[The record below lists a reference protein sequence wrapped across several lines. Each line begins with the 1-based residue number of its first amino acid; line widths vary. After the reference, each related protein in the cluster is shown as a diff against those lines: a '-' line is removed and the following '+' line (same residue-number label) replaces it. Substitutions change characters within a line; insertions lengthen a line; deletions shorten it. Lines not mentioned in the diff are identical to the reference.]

1 MKTAT
6 DFSKS
11 IKRQITNTLYEVSL
25 NGSTN
30 VLYIDPETQTCRIVF
45 DFVDMAKDS
54 VCVACHKR
62 IGTNDM
68 VVLDWKTNDEPM
80 GHRREAL
87 LRDGYVVRSDDND
100 RTAFF
105 DTVSGTEN
113 SGLFYCRKVN
123 GELNLMNAFGETMFA
138 DNDECRLIYIS
149 DIFYQNRYV
158 VVIYANRN
166 NGKNEY
172 NIFDLA
178 NVEYVFDE
186 NVDYVTPCYFFYK
199 HENGEFRFI
208 KIFNNECCLI
218 EIEAE
223 SQKVLAKFKCKSV
236 DNQKQFLVNADEEL
250 IPFSTLEDYFDNTLK
265 VATQNTTKDTKPT
278 EQVFRLTK
286 ENGTPKQIALNIEDD
301 GSYSIKVTY

>member
-30 VLYIDPETQTCRIVF
+30 VLYINPETQTCRIVF
-45 DFVDMAKDS
+45 DSVDMAKDS

-80 GHRREAL
+80 GRREAL

-149 DIFYQNRYV
+149 DIYQNRYV

-178 NVEYVFDE
+178 NVEYVIDE
-186 NVDYVTPCYFFYK
+186 NVDYVTPCYFYK
-199 HENGEFRFI
+199 TENEEFRFI
-208 KIFNNECCLI
+208 KIFNNECCM
-218 EIEAE
+218 IEAE
-223 SQKVLAKFKCKSV
+223 SQKVLAKFKCKSA
-236 DNQKQFLVNADEEL
+236 DNQKLFLVNADEEL
-250 IPFSTLEDYFDNTLK
+250 IPFSALEDYFDTL
-265 VATQNTTKDTKPT
+265 PT
-278 EQVFRLTK
+278 EQVFRLPK
-286 ENGTPKQIALNIEDD
+286 ENGAPKQIALNIEDD

>member
-11 IKRQITNTLYEVSL
+11 IKKHLTNTLYEVSL

-54 VCVACHKR
+54 VCVKYHER

-68 VVLDWKTNDEPM
+68 VILEWKNNDAPISDS
-80 GHRREAL
+80 RLVL
-87 LRDGYVVRSDDND
+87 LRNGLVVYSDDD

-105 DTVSGTEN
+105 KEISDTEN
-113 SGLFYCRKVN
+113 TNLFRTKQMN
-123 GELNLMNAFGETMFA
+123 GEMNLMNDYGETVFSE
-138 DNDECRLIYIS
+138 NDEYKLTSIS
-149 DIFYQNRYV
+149 DIYQNRYV

-172 NIFDLA
+172 NIFDLE
-178 NVEYVFDE
+178 NVEYVIDE
-186 NVDYVTPCYFFYK
+186 NVDYVTPCCFYNT
-199 HENGEFRFI
+199 ENEEFRFI
-208 KIFNNECCLI
+208 QILNNECCM
-218 EIEAE
+218 IEAE

-236 DNQKQFLVNADEEL
+236 DNQMFLVNADEKKL

-265 VATQNTTKDTKPT
+265 VATQNTTKNTKPT
-278 EQVFRLTK
+278 EQVFRLAK
-286 ENGTPKQIALNIEDD
+286 ENGAPKQIAVNIEDD

>member
-1 MKTAT
+1 
-6 DFSKS
+6 
-11 IKRQITNTLYEVSL
+11 
-25 NGSTN
+25 
-30 VLYIDPETQTCRIVF
+30 
-45 DFVDMAKDS
+45 
-54 VCVACHKR
+54 
-62 IGTNDM
+62 M

-80 GHRREAL
+80 GHRRETL

-105 DTVSGTEN
+105 DTISDTEN

-149 DIFYQNRYV
+149 DIYQNRYV

-178 NVEYVFDE
+178 NVEYVIDE
-186 NVDYVTPCYFFYK
+186 NVDYVTPCYFYK
-199 HENGEFRFI
+199 TENEEFRFI
-208 KIFNNECCLI
+208 KIFNNECCM
-218 EIEAE
+218 IEAE
-223 SQKVLAKFKCKSV
+223 SQKVLAKFKCKSA
-236 DNQKQFLVNADEEL
+236 DNQKLFLVNADEEL

-265 VATQNTTKDTKPT
+265 VTTQNTTKDTKPT
-278 EQVFRLTK
+278 EQVFRLPK
-286 ENGTPKQIALNIEDD
+286 ENGTPKQIALNIEAD

>member
-11 IKRQITNTLYEVSL
+11 IKKHLTNTLYEVSL

-30 VLYIDPETQTCRIVF
+30 VWYIDPETQTCRIVF

-54 VCVACHKR
+54 VCVAYHKR

-68 VVLDWKTNDEPM
+68 VILDWKNNDEPM
-80 GHRREAL
+80 GHRRETL

-105 DTVSGTEN
+105 DTISNTEI

-123 GELNLMNAFGETMFA
+123 GELNLMNAFGKTVFSE
-138 DNDECRLIYIS
+138 NDEYKLTSIS
-149 DIFYQNRYV
+149 DIYQNRYV

-172 NIFDLA
+172 NIFDLE
-178 NVEYVFDE
+178 NVEYVIDE
-186 NVDYVTPCYFFYK
+186 NVDYVTPCYFYK
-199 HENGEFRFI
+199 TENEEFRFI
-208 KIFNNECCLI
+208 QILNNECCMV
-218 EIEAE
+218 EAE

-236 DNQKQFLVNADEEL
+236 DNQKLFLVNADEEL

-286 ENGTPKQIALNIEDD
+286 ENGTPKQIAVNIEDD

>member
-6 DFSKS
+6 DFSQN
-11 IKRQITNTLYEVSL
+11 IKKQLTNTLYEVSL

-54 VCVACHKR
+54 VCVAYHKR

-80 GHRREAL
+80 GHRRETL

-105 DTVSGTEN
+105 DTISNTEI

-149 DIFYQNRYV
+149 AIYQNRYV

-178 NVEYVFDE
+178 NVEYVIDE
-186 NVDYVTPCYFFYK
+186 NVDYVTPCYFYK
-199 HENGEFRFI
+199 TENEEFRFI
-208 KIFNNECCLI
+208 QILNNECCMV
-218 EIEAE
+218 EAE

-236 DNQKQFLVNADEEL
+236 DNQKLFLVNADEEL

-278 EQVFRLTK
+278 EQVFRLAK
-286 ENGTPKQIALNIEDD
+286 ENGAPKQIAVNIEDD

>member
-11 IKRQITNTLYEVSL
+11 IKKHLTNTLYEVSL

-54 VCVACHKR
+54 VCVAYHKR

-68 VVLDWKTNDEPM
+68 VILDWKNNDEPM
-80 GHRREAL
+80 GHRRETL

-105 DTVSGTEN
+105 DTISNTEI

-149 DIFYQNRYV
+149 AIYQNRYV

-178 NVEYVFDE
+178 NVEYVIDE
-186 NVDYVTPCYFFYK
+186 NVDYVTPCYFYK
-199 HENGEFRFI
+199 TENEEFRFI
-208 KIFNNECCLI
+208 QILNNECCMV
-218 EIEAE
+218 EAE

-236 DNQKQFLVNADEEL
+236 DNQKLFLVNADEEL

-265 VATQNTTKDTKPT
+265 VATQNTTKNTKPT
-278 EQVFRLTK
+278 EQVFRLAK
-286 ENGTPKQIALNIEDD
+286 ENGAPKQIAVNIEDD

>member
-11 IKRQITNTLYEVSL
+11 IKKHLTNTLYEVSL

-54 VCVACHKR
+54 VCVKYHER

-68 VVLDWKTNDEPM
+68 VILEWKNNDEPM
-80 GHRREAL
+80 GHRRETL

-105 DTVSGTEN
+105 DTISDTEN

-123 GELNLMNAFGETMFA
+123 GEMNLMNDYGKTVFSE
-138 DNDECRLIYIS
+138 NDEYKLTSIS
-149 DIFYQNRYV
+149 DIYQNRYV

-172 NIFDLA
+172 NIFDLE
-178 NVEYVFDE
+178 NVEYVIDE
-186 NVDYVTPCYFFYK
+186 NVDYVTPCCFYNT
-199 HENGEFRFI
+199 ENEEFRFI
-208 KIFNNECCLI
+208 QILNNECCM
-218 EIEAE
+218 IEAE

-236 DNQKQFLVNADEEL
+236 DNQMFLVNADEKKL

-265 VATQNTTKDTKPT
+265 VATQNTTKNTKPT
-278 EQVFRLTK
+278 EQVFRLPK
-286 ENGTPKQIALNIEDD
+286 ENGTPKQIALNIEAD

>member
-11 IKRQITNTLYEVSL
+11 IKKQLTNTLYEVSL

-30 VLYIDPETQTCRIVF
+30 VLYINPDTKECRLVF
-45 DFVDMAKDS
+45 DFIDMEKDS
-54 VCVACHKR
+54 VCVKYNET
-62 IGTNDM
+62 IGINDM
-68 VVLDWKTNDEPM
+68 VILEWKNNDAPISDS
-80 GHRREAL
+80 RLVL
-87 LRDGYVVRSDDND
+87 LRNGLVVYSDDD

-105 DTVSGTEN
+105 KEISDIEN
-113 SGLFYCRKVN
+113 TNLFRTKKMN
-123 GELNLMNAFGETMFA
+123 GEINLMNDYGKTVFSE
-138 DNDECRLIYIS
+138 NDEYKLTSIS
-149 DIFYQNRYV
+149 DIYQNRYV

-172 NIFDLA
+172 NIFDLE
-178 NVEYVFDE
+178 NVEYVIDE
-186 NVDYVTPCYFFYK
+186 NVDYVTPCCFYNT
-199 HENGEFRFI
+199 ENEEFRFI
-208 KIFNNECCLI
+208 QILNNECCM
-218 EIEAE
+218 IEAE

-236 DNQKQFLVNADEEL
+236 DNQMFLVNADEKKL

-265 VATQNTTKDTKPT
+265 VATQNTTKNTKPT

-286 ENGTPKQIALNIEDD
+286 ENGVPKQIALNIEAD

>member
-11 IKRQITNTLYEVSL
+11 IKKHLTNTLYEVSL

-30 VLYIDPETQTCRIVF
+30 VWYIDPETQTCRIVF

-54 VCVACHKR
+54 VCVAYHKR

-68 VVLDWKTNDEPM
+68 VILDWKNNDEPM
-80 GHRREAL
+80 GHRRETL
-87 LRDGYVVRSDDND
+87 LRDEYVVRSDDND

-105 DTVSGTEN
+105 DTISDTEN

-123 GELNLMNAFGETMFA
+123 GELNLMNAFGKTVFSE
-138 DNDECRLIYIS
+138 NDEYKLTSIS
-149 DIFYQNRYV
+149 DIYQNRYV

-172 NIFDLA
+172 NIFDLK
-178 NVEYVFDE
+178 NVEYVIDE
-186 NVDYVTPCYFFYK
+186 NVDYVTPCYFYK
-199 HENGEFRFI
+199 TENEEFRFI
-208 KIFNNECCLI
+208 QILNNECCMV
-218 EIEAE
+218 EAE

-236 DNQKQFLVNADEEL
+236 DNQKLFLVNADEEL

-265 VATQNTTKDTKPT
+265 VATQNTTKNTKPT
-278 EQVFRLTK
+278 EQVFRLAK
-286 ENGTPKQIALNIEDD
+286 ENGAPKQIAVNIEDD

>member
-11 IKRQITNTLYEVSL
+11 IKKHLTNTLYEVSL

-54 VCVACHKR
+54 VCVKYHER

-68 VVLDWKTNDEPM
+68 VILEWKNNDEPM
-80 GHRREAL
+80 GHRRETL

-105 DTVSGTEN
+105 DTISGTEK
-113 SGLFYCRKVN
+113 SGLFRTKKMN
-123 GELNLMNAFGETMFA
+123 GEINLMNDYGKTVFSE
-138 DNDECRLIYIS
+138 NDEYKLTSIS
-149 DIFYQNRYV
+149 DIYQNRYV

-172 NIFDLA
+172 NIFDLE
-178 NVEYVFDE
+178 NVEYVIDE
-186 NVDYVTPCYFFYK
+186 NVDYVTPCCFYNT
-199 HENGEFRFI
+199 ENEEFRFI
-208 KIFNNECCLI
+208 QILNNECCM
-218 EIEAE
+218 IEAE

-236 DNQKQFLVNADEEL
+236 DNQMFLVNADEKKL

-265 VATQNTTKDTKPT
+265 VTTQNTTKDTKPT
-278 EQVFRLTK
+278 EQVFRLPK
-286 ENGTPKQIALNIEDD
+286 ENGAPKQIAVNIEDD

>member
-11 IKRQITNTLYEVSL
+11 IKKHLTNTLYEVSL

-54 VCVACHKR
+54 VCVKYHER

-80 GHRREAL
+80 GHRRETL

-105 DTVSGTEN
+105 DTISDTEN

-149 DIFYQNRYV
+149 DIYQNRYV

-172 NIFDLA
+172 NIFDLE
-178 NVEYVFDE
+178 NIEYVIDE
-186 NVDYVTPCYFFYK
+186 NVDYVTPCCFYNT
-199 HENGEFRFI
+199 ENEEFRFI
-208 KIFNNECCLI
+208 QILNNECCMV
-218 EIEAE
+218 EVE
-223 SQKVLAKFKCKSV
+223 SQNVVAKFKCKSA
-236 DNQKQFLVNADEEL
+236 DNQKMFLVNADDEL
-250 IPFSTLEDYFDNTLK
+250 IPFSALEDYFDNTLK
-265 VATQNTTKDTKPT
+265 VTTQNTTKDTKPT
-278 EQVFRLTK
+278 EQVFRLPK

>member
-11 IKRQITNTLYEVSL
+11 IKKHLTNTLYEVSL

-54 VCVACHKR
+54 VCVAYHKR

-68 VVLDWKTNDEPM
+68 VILDWKNNDEPM
-80 GHRREAL
+80 GHRRETL

-105 DTVSGTEN
+105 DTISNTEI

-149 DIFYQNRYV
+149 AIYQNRYV

-178 NVEYVFDE
+178 NVEYVIDE
-186 NVDYVTPCYFFYK
+186 NVDYVTPCYFYK
-199 HENGEFRFI
+199 TENEEFRFI
-208 KIFNNECCLI
+208 QILNNECCMV
-218 EIEAE
+218 EAE

-236 DNQKQFLVNADEEL
+236 DNQKLFLVNADEEL

-278 EQVFRLTK
+278 EQVFRLAK
-286 ENGTPKQIALNIEDD
+286 ENGAPKQIAVNIEDD

>member
-11 IKRQITNTLYEVSL
+11 IKKHLTNTLYEVSL

-54 VCVACHKR
+54 VCVAYHKR

-68 VVLDWKTNDEPM
+68 VILDWKNNDEPM
-80 GHRREAL
+80 GHRRETL

-105 DTVSGTEN
+105 DTISNTEI

-149 DIFYQNRYV
+149 AIYQNRYV

-178 NVEYVFDE
+178 NVEYVIDE
-186 NVDYVTPCYFFYK
+186 NVDYVTPCYFYK
-199 HENGEFRFI
+199 TENEEFRFI
-208 KIFNNECCLI
+208 QILNNECCMV
-218 EIEAE
+218 EAE

-236 DNQKQFLVNADEEL
+236 DNQKLFLVNADEEL

-265 VATQNTTKDTKPT
+265 VATQNTTKNTKPT
-278 EQVFRLTK
+278 EQVFRLAK
-286 ENGTPKQIALNIEDD
+286 ENGAPKQIALNIEDD

>member
-30 VLYIDPETQTCRIVF
+30 VLYINPETQTCRIVF
-45 DFVDMAKDS
+45 DSVDMAKDS

-80 GHRREAL
+80 GRREAL

-149 DIFYQNRYV
+149 DIYQNRYV

-178 NVEYVFDE
+178 NVEYVIDE
-186 NVDYVTPCYFFYK
+186 NVDYVTPCYFYK
-199 HENGEFRFI
+199 TENEEFRFI
-208 KIFNNECCLI
+208 KIFNNECCM
-218 EIEAE
+218 IEAE
-223 SQKVLAKFKCKSV
+223 SQKVLAKFKCKSA
-236 DNQKQFLVNADEEL
+236 DNQKLFLVNADEEL
-250 IPFSTLEDYFDNTLK
+250 IPFSALEDYFDTL
-265 VATQNTTKDTKPT
+265 PT
-278 EQVFRLTK
+278 EQVFRLPK
-286 ENGTPKQIALNIEDD
+286 ENGAPKQIALNIEDD
-301 GSYSIKVTY
+301 GPYSIKVTY

>member
-6 DFSKS
+6 DFSKN
-11 IKRQITNTLYEVSL
+11 IKKHLTNTLYEISL

-54 VCVACHKR
+54 VCVKYHER

-68 VVLDWKTNDEPM
+68 VILEWKNNDAPISDS
-80 GHRREAL
+80 RLVL
-87 LRDGYVVRSDDND
+87 LRNGLVVYSDDD

-105 DTVSGTEN
+105 KEISDTEN
-113 SGLFYCRKVN
+113 TNLFRTKQMN
-123 GELNLMNAFGETMFA
+123 GEMNLMNDYGETVFSE
-138 DNDECRLIYIS
+138 NDEYKLTSIS
-149 DIFYQNRYV
+149 DIYQNRYV

-172 NIFDLA
+172 NIFDLE
-178 NVEYVFDE
+178 NVEYVIDE
-186 NVDYVTPCYFFYK
+186 NVDYVTPCCFYNT
-199 HENGEFRFI
+199 ENEEFRFI
-208 KIFNNECCLI
+208 QILNNECCM
-218 EIEAE
+218 IEAE

-236 DNQKQFLVNADEEL
+236 DNQMFLVNADEKKI

-265 VATQNTTKDTKPT
+265 VATQNTTKNTKHT
-278 EQVFRLTK
+278 EQVFRLAK
-286 ENGTPKQIALNIEDD
+286 ENGAPKQIAVNIEDD

>member
-11 IKRQITNTLYEVSL
+11 IKKHLTNTLYEVSL

-54 VCVACHKR
+54 VCVKYHER

-68 VVLDWKTNDEPM
+68 VILEWKNNDEPM
-80 GHRREAL
+80 GHRRETL

-105 DTVSGTEN
+105 DTISDTEN

-123 GELNLMNAFGETMFA
+123 GEMNLMNDYGKTVFSE
-138 DNDECRLIYIS
+138 NDEYKLTSIS
-149 DIFYQNRYV
+149 DIYQNRYV

-172 NIFDLA
+172 NIFDLE
-178 NVEYVFDE
+178 NVEYVIDE
-186 NVDYVTPCYFFYK
+186 NVDYVTPCCFYNT
-199 HENGEFRFI
+199 ENEEFRFI
-208 KIFNNECCLI
+208 QILNNECCM
-218 EIEAE
+218 IEAE

-236 DNQKQFLVNADEEL
+236 DNQMFLVNADEKKL

-265 VATQNTTKDTKPT
+265 VATQNTTKNTKPT
-278 EQVFRLTK
+278 EQVFRLAK
-286 ENGTPKQIALNIEDD
+286 ENGAPKQIAVNIEDD

>member
-11 IKRQITNTLYEVSL
+11 IKKHLTNTLYEVSL

-54 VCVACHKR
+54 VCVAYHKR

-68 VVLDWKTNDEPM
+68 VILDWKNNDEPM
-80 GHRREAL
+80 GHRRETL

-105 DTVSGTEN
+105 YTISNTEI

-149 DIFYQNRYV
+149 AIYQNRYV

-178 NVEYVFDE
+178 NVEYVIDE
-186 NVDYVTPCYFFYK
+186 NVDYVTPCYFYK
-199 HENGEFRFI
+199 TENEEFRFI
-208 KIFNNECCLI
+208 QILNNECCMV
-218 EIEAE
+218 EAE

-236 DNQKQFLVNADEEL
+236 DNQKLFLVNADEKL

-265 VATQNTTKDTKPT
+265 VATQNTTKNTKPT
-278 EQVFRLTK
+278 EQVFRLAK
-286 ENGTPKQIALNIEDD
+286 ENGAPKQIAVNIEDD

>member
-11 IKRQITNTLYEVSL
+11 IKKHLTNTLYEVSL

-30 VLYIDPETQTCRIVF
+30 VWYIDPETQTCRIVF
-45 DFVDMAKDS
+45 DSVDMAKDS
-54 VCVACHKR
+54 VCVKYHER

-80 GHRREAL
+80 GHRRETL

-105 DTVSGTEN
+105 DTISGTEK

-149 DIFYQNRYV
+149 DIYQNRYV

-178 NVEYVFDE
+178 NVEYVIDE
-186 NVDYVTPCYFFYK
+186 NVDYVTPCYFYK
-199 HENGEFRFI
+199 TENEEFRFI
-208 KIFNNECCLI
+208 KIFNNECCM
-218 EIEAE
+218 IEAE
-223 SQKVLAKFKCKSV
+223 SQKVLAKFKCKSA
-236 DNQKQFLVNADEEL
+236 DNQKLFLVNADEEL

-265 VATQNTTKDTKPT
+265 VTTQNTTKDTKPT
-278 EQVFRLTK
+278 EQVFRLPK
-286 ENGTPKQIALNIEDD
+286 ENGAPKQIALNIEDD

>member
-11 IKRQITNTLYEVSL
+11 IKKHLTNTLYEVSL

-54 VCVACHKR
+54 VCVAYHKR

-68 VVLDWKTNDEPM
+68 VILDWKNNDEPM
-80 GHRREAL
+80 GHRRETL

-105 DTVSGTEN
+105 DTISNTEI

-149 DIFYQNRYV
+149 AIYQNRYV

-178 NVEYVFDE
+178 NVEYVIDE
-186 NVDYVTPCYFFYK
+186 NVDYVTPCYFYK
-199 HENGEFRFI
+199 TENEEFRFI
-208 KIFNNECCLI
+208 QILNNECCMV
-218 EIEAE
+218 EAE

-236 DNQKQFLVNADEEL
+236 DNQKLFLVNADEEL

>member
-11 IKRQITNTLYEVSL
+11 IKKHLTNTLYEVSL

-54 VCVACHKR
+54 VCVKYHER

-68 VVLDWKTNDEPM
+68 VILEWKNNDAPISDS
-80 GHRREAL
+80 RLVL
-87 LRDGYVVRSDDND
+87 LRNGLVVYSDDD

-105 DTVSGTEN
+105 KEISDTEN
-113 SGLFYCRKVN
+113 TNLFRTKKMN
-123 GELNLMNAFGETMFA
+123 GEINLMNDYGKTVFSE
-138 DNDECRLIYIS
+138 NDEYKLTSIS
-149 DIFYQNRYV
+149 DIYQNRYV

-172 NIFDLA
+172 NIFDLE
-178 NVEYVFDE
+178 NVEYVIDE
-186 NVDYVTPCYFFYK
+186 NVDYVTPCCFYNT
-199 HENGEFRFI
+199 ENEEFRFI
-208 KIFNNECCLI
+208 QILNNECCM
-218 EIEAE
+218 IEAE

-236 DNQKQFLVNADEEL
+236 DNQMFLVNADEKKL

-265 VATQNTTKDTKPT
+265 VATQNTTKNTKPT
-278 EQVFRLTK
+278 EQVFRLAK
-286 ENGTPKQIALNIEDD
+286 ENGAPKQIAVNIEDD